1 MNTPTVAEMT
11 QRVRGFSLIEL
22 LVAVA
27 VLAII
32 TTLAFP
38 AFQAPPHGH
47 RGRAATETV
56 SSQMRC
62 GRSASRKQYP
72 DLLEAIPAPANW
84 CVGISNAT
92 GCACGT
98 AGSCQYGPA
107 AALAE
112 NNVRAENFSGVSLAA
127 TQAELQI
134 DSRRGG
140 TATST
145 TLTLTGGSS
154 KEGRVTITPLGRVS
168 ICGNVGG
175 YASC

>member
-1 MNTPTVAEMT
+1 MT
-11 QRVRGFSLIEL
+11 QHERGFSLIEL
-22 LVAVA
+22 LVAIV

-38 AFQAPPHGH
+38 AFQATRDGA
-47 RGRAATETV
+47 RVRAATEAV
-56 SSQMRC
+56 YSQMQFA
-62 GRSASRKQYP
+62 RSESVKQNR
-72 DLLEAIPAPANW
+72 DLFVSITAGANW
-84 CVGISNAT
+84 CIGLSNAT
-92 GCACGT
+92 GCTCGT

-112 NNVRAENFSGVSLAA
+112 NNVRAENFAGVSLAT
-127 TQAELQI
+127 TQTELQI
-134 DSRRGG
+134 DNRRGG

-154 KEGRVTITPLGRVS
+154 KEGRVTISTLGRVS

>member
-1 MNTPTVAEMT
+1 MT
-11 QRVRGFSLIEL
+11 RRVHGFSLIEL
-22 LVAVA
+22 LVAIA

-38 AFQAPPHGH
+38 AFQATRDGA
-47 RGRAATETV
+47 RVRAATEAVYSHLQFARSESVKQNRDLFV
-56 SSQMRC
+56 SVTA
-62 GRSASRKQYP
+62 GAS
-72 DLLEAIPAPANW
+72 W
-84 CVGISNAT
+84 CVGLSNAT

-112 NNVRAENFSGVSLAA
+112 NNIRAADFVGVSLAT
-127 TQAELQI
+127 TQAEMQI
-134 DSRRGG
+134 DNRRGG

-154 KEGRVTITPLGRVS
+154 KEGRVTISPLGRVS

-175 YASC
+175 LSSC